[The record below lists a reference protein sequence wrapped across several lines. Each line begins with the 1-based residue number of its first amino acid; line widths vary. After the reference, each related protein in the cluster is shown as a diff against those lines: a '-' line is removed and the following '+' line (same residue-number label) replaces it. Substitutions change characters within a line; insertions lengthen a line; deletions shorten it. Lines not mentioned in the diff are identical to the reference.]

1 MDAER
6 LKVIRG
12 RSEALLIALIG
23 KELAPKWWA
32 SPNRAF
38 DGEKPEDVWK
48 LDPESVY
55 QYLMNHT
62 GYYI

>member
-1 MDAER
+1 MDDVR
-6 LKVIRG
+6 LKNIRG

-23 KELAPKWWA
+23 KELAPKWWQ

-38 DGEKPEDVWK
+38 NMEKPEDVWK

-55 QYLMNHT
+55 QYLMNHSS
-62 GYYI
+62 YNI